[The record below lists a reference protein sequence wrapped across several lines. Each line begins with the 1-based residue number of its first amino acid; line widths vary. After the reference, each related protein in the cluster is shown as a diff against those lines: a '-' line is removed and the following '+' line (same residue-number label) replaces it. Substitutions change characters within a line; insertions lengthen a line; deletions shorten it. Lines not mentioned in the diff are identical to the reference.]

1 MKIRDITGR
10 SIEVTNLDK
19 AIKQCRLCKNSPF
32 LMNSGDTVGENYTF
46 MFQQLEKLKQKTD
59 S

>member
-19 AIKQCRLCKNSPF
+19 TIKQCRLCKNSPF
-32 LMNSGDTVGENYTF
+32 LMNSGYTVGENYIF
-46 MFQQLEKLKQKTD
+46 MLRQLEKLNRKTN

>member
-19 AIKQCRLCKNSPF
+19 AIKQCRLCKNSLF
-32 LMNSGDTVGENYTF
+32 LMNSGYTVRKNYTF
-46 MFQQLEKLKQKTD
+46 MLRQLEKLKQKTD

>member
-1 MKIRDITGR
+1 MKIRDIKGR

-32 LMNSGDTVGENYTF
+32 LMNSGYTVGENYTF
-46 MFQQLEKLKQKTD
+46 MLRQLEKLKQKAD